1 MTSRKSKDDTTLS
14 TWAKEHLI
22 YEVDTMVYALE
33 RLAEEPEGMS
43 ANIALE
49 SFAVHARN
57 LYDFLWGR
65 PNPKYE
71 NDAFASEF
79 SDRWNRQRGSVPLHL
94 AEVRDRNRFGQE
106 VFHLTYSRISGSDE
120 SKVWLCGEMAMEIAS
135 ALKLF
140 SDLARPGTLDEATR
154 SRLKSIAIEV
164 EDEDGFLDDQIVKLD
179 YTNLAAVRGATSMAP
194 PQLDKATINV
204 RNLEVGS

>member
-1 MTSRKSKDDTTLS
+1 MDDAALS
-14 TWAKEHLI
+14 SWAQEHLI

-33 RLAEEPEGMS
+33 RLAEEPKGIG
-43 ANIALE
+43 ANVTLE

-57 LYDFLWGR
+57 LFDFLWGK

-79 SDRWNRQRGSVPLHL
+79 SDQWNGRRGPVPLYL

-106 VFHLTYSRISGSDE
+106 VFHLTYGRISGSDE

-140 SDLARPGTLDEATR
+140 SELARPDALDETTR
-154 SRLKSIAIEV
+154 LRLRSVAIEV
-164 EDEDGFLDDQIVKLD
+164 EDEDGVLDDQIVRLD
-179 YTNLAAVRGATSMAP
+179 YTNLFAVTGATTMDSS
-194 PQLDKATINV
+194 QFKNGTINL
-204 RNLEVGS
+204 RDLEVGS